1 MNSQIVETS
10 IRSDATVEVG
20 YFMTDEVAPYEW
32 RRLAVYDC
40 IEDAIEHLR
49 YWQGWVDS
57 RTQMWKPVDI
67 FENIMDEDYILTT
80 EKQVAVN
87 LVRAAMAEVDK
98 IPSDS
103 TFQTDVD
110 TRFQSIL
117 KIARL
122 WIEINQTF
130 PK

>member
-1 MNSQIVETS
+1 MNDVQILVETC
-10 IRSDATVEVG
+10 IRSDGSVEVG
-20 YFMTDEVAPYEW
+20 HIYAENEW
-32 RRLAVYDC
+32 HRLAVYDSLK
-40 IEDAIEHLR
+40 EANQYLL
-49 YWQGWVDS
+49 YWQGWVDF
-57 RTQMWKPVDI
+57 RTQMQKPLDI
-67 FENIMDEDYILTT
+67 FENIMDEDYMLTA

-117 KIARL
+117 KIAQL